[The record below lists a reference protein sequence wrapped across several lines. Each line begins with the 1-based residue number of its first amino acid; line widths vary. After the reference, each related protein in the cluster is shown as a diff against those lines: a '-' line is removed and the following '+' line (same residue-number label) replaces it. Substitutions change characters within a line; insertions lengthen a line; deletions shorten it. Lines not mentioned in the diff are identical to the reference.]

1 LTPDLDLTRDA
12 LASSTLSHG
21 LHLLGDRWTVAVI
34 LGAFLGVRRFDEWQ
48 TRLNIPR
55 HTLNLRLKALSDLGL
70 LQTRPYQQ
78 RPLRNA
84 YHLTDKGLALYS
96 HVLMMWVWERRWG
109 ARQLALPPRL
119 VHQTCGHAFVPELT
133 CTACGDKVGVGDLTF
148 SLRVNADLLSAMASA
163 SLPGAHAMPALRQR
177 GSRLSKPAGDKRGGP
192 EQAGAAPVTGQ
203 IGQVGLDLRADR
215 WVLLI
220 VSAVLLGCHHFDQLS
235 HVLGIGSSV
244 LARRLS
250 SMVDSG
256 LLLSQADVGD
266 ARRKVYRLTPASRDL
281 FGYIMC
287 FSSWASRHHFN
298 QPSSI
303 MPMHKACGK
312 HFVPQVVCGHCRLP
326 VLAREVVFTQ
336 DKMPMRRE

>member
-1 LTPDLDLTRDA
+1 MLRVAPDLDLTRDA

-34 LGAFLGVRRFDEWQ
+34 LGAFLGLRRFDEWQ
-48 TRLNIPR
+48 THLKIPR
-55 HTLNLRLKALSDLGL
+55 HTLTGRLKALTELGL
-70 LQTRPYQQ
+70 LQQRPYQQ
-78 RPLRNA
+78 RPLRHA

-109 ARQLALPPRL
+109 ARLLALPQRL

-148 SLRVNADLLSAMASA
+148 SLRVNLDLLAAMHAASQA
-163 SLPGAHAMPALRQR
+163 ADHTVPALRQR
-177 GSRLSKPAGDKRGGP
+177 GSRLAKQVSGKGGK
-192 EQAGAAPVTGQ
+192 EGQAGQA
-203 IGQVGLDLRADR
+203 GLDLRADR

-220 VSAVLLGCHHFDQLS
+220 VSAMLLGCHHFDQLS
-235 HVLGIGSSV
+235 HVLDIGSSV

-256 LLLSQADVGD
+256 LLLCQIDLVD

-281 FGYIMC
+281 FGYIVC
-287 FSSWASRHHFN
+287 FSSWASRHHFQ

-303 MPMHKACGK
+303 MPTHKACGNS
-312 HFVPQVVCGHCRLP
+312 FVPQVVCNHCRLP
-326 VLAREVVFTQ
+326 VQAREVAFTQ
-336 DKMPMRRE
+336 GKTQMLRK